1 MPLVSIDC
9 KCAIAISR
17 RSARRRPTDAPLS
30 MSACSSASARIVN
43 DSDGI
48 LTFGAGALISA
59 GAVVT
64 HSVGGGSEARRQP
77 GARVAFAR
85 RRAQDATLKALPPT
99 PVYRLSLP
107 RAARGRAKNERVHA
121 AVGNLTFDDRGVVV

>member
-1 MPLVSIDC
+1 
-9 KCAIAISR
+9 
-17 RSARRRPTDAPLS
+17 

-64 HSVGGGSEARRQP
+64 HSVGGGQKLAGNPAQELRSLAAGRR
-77 GARVAFAR
+77 
-85 RRAQDATLKALPPT
+85 TLP
-99 PVYRLSLP
+99 
-107 RAARGRAKNERVHA
+107 
-121 AVGNLTFDDRGVVV
+121 